1 MPWEWNPS
9 DTHLVKKLQIHRGN
23 ETYTQCEWNTQIHS
37 RKTKPQ
43 TNQAKKPQVHT
54 GKTTTKQQQ
63 QQTKQ
68 KQKNT
73 LKDTVGKETP
83 GVQQ

>member
-37 RKTKPQ
+37 RKRNLRQ
-43 TNQAKKPQVHT
+43 TRQRNPRYTLV
-54 GKTTTKQQQ
+54 KQQQ
-63 QQTKQ
+63 NSNKQ
-68 KQKNT
+68 NKNKKT
-73 LKDTVGKETP
+73 LKDTAGKETP
-83 GVQQ
+83 GVQ